1 MPRLIHLPTGDVVD
15 VSPELAATLGPG
27 WTPES
32 VDEPADVNPNP
43 TTPDN
48 EEESDE

>member
-1 MPRLIHLPTGDVVD
+1 MPRLINLSTGDVVD
-15 VSPELAATLGPG
+15 VSHELAATLGPG
-27 WTPES
+27 WTPEP